1 MVCYALLNSSP
12 IDELGDLCCQRFV
25 GALQKIRGTTRK
37 FHGKPVN
44 MNQRCKRRS
53 TSTVTLKELWW
64 RNLPNPIPSV
74 NRFLWGVGKVGC
86 WIGKIGEQISDP
98 QRSTELANCKYGS
111 IRPRQ
116 RSAKISRAGNSKH
129 GYYSSQATLD
139 ARGLLVRQ
147 RGVASERVM
156 LVGERPPLL
165 AAFSP
170 LRDLPSRLRRS
181 ILSPLTR
188 KKPLAPRV
196 PWL

>member
-12 IDELGDLCCQRFV
+12 IDERGDLCCERFV
-25 GALQKIRGTTRK
+25 GALLKIRGTTRK

-116 RSAKISRAGNSKH
+116 WSAKISRAGNSKH
-129 GYYSSQATLD
+129 GYYSSQASTW
-139 ARGLLVRQ
+139 Q
-147 RGVASERVM
+147 S
-156 LVGERPPLL
+156 RPLQPPRSHPTDHKEHRTHWIEINL
-165 AAFSP
+165 ALITFSH
-170 LRDLPSRLRRS
+170 
-181 ILSPLTR
+181 I
-188 KKPLAPRV
+188 K
-196 PWL
+196 W